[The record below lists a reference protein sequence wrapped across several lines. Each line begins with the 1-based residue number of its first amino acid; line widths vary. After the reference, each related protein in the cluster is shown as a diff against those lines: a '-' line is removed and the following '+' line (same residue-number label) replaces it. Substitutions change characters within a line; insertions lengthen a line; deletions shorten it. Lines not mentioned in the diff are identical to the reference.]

1 MAADFGA
8 DGRPQRGRADSRRD
22 PQDNGYPADRIEVIV
37 CSDAS
42 TDGTDSLVEQFG
54 DPRVKL
60 VTASTQIGVNEVT
73 ALGAH
78 LATGEIFLLTH
89 AKTAFEPGAIQK
101 LARHFADPRVGVATG
116 RIVYR
121 NPLGTAVGSGYK
133 GYWLIES
140 NVRAL
145 ESRLGLG
152 VVVAGSFEMVRRE
165 AYIAVPSLYS
175 NDMTAP
181 LYARSKGFL
190 CRYEPGAVQYT
201 DQKKRSDQEFS
212 RRLRMA
218 VRAWSSIPY
227 MLRVVP
233 FGKNVADWLVLIS
246 HKYLRWS
253 SWLFMLLA
261 LAANAMLLDG
271 SRLYLATFALQ
282 LVFYVAALLG
292 WMVSALGCRQKLLWA
307 PFYFCLLQ
315 AAALAGLVGA
325 LGGRRIGVWKPVT

>member
-1 MAADFGA
+1 
-8 DGRPQRGRADSRRD
+8 
-22 PQDNGYPADRIEVIV
+22 
-37 CSDAS
+37 
-42 TDGTDSLVEQFG
+42 
-54 DPRVKL
+54 VKL